1 MTAREGENLLQTC
14 LNQIDASRK
23 ISEILYCKTGNRK
36 KASDYNRGEI
46 ITTLRPEEI
55 ETIKGKVPFVIKCF
69 YHMEIYVAWHSAVG
83 IGSSK
88 YCVYR
93 SSLENFENDQA
104 STYFAMDAV
113 TRDIDRVYFFRGQT
127 GINRFFTDVVGIK
140 KKET

>member
-1 MTAREGENLLQTC
+1 MTAHEGENLLQTC

-23 ISEILYCKTGNRK
+23 ISEIMYYKTGNRK

-46 ITTLRPEEI
+46 LTTLRPEEI
-55 ETIKGKVPFVIKCF
+55 ETIKGKVPFIVKCF
-69 YHMEIYVAWHSAVG
+69 YHMEIYVAWHSDIG

-93 SSLENFENDQA
+93 SSLEKFEENQE
-104 STYFAMDAV
+104 STFYAMSTGA
-113 TRDIDRVYFFRGQT
+113 RDIDRVYFFRGRM
-127 GINRFFTDVVGIK
+127 GINSFFTDVVEIT